1 MNASTASCGESCRQS
16 RSLSIT
22 LTIFLGSAIPGGL
35 WKDLKCVSLTIESR
49 WTAEKFRRAQEE
61 DKELRPL
68 KAALAGDDYSTP
80 KELKERYLLPGI
92 ASYSGIG

>member
-1 MNASTASCGESCRQS
+1 M
-16 RSLSIT
+16 SIT

-80 KELKERYLLPGI
+80 KELKERVPAARNCFLQWDRLEM
-92 ASYSGIG
+92 